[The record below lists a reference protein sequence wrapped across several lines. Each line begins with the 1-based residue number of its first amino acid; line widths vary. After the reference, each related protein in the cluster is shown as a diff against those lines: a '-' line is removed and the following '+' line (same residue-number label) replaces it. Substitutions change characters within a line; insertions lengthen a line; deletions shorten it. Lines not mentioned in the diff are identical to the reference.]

1 MVSYFGG
8 IFLQCKS
15 HYVTWHISS
24 DRVEQTTNDEQ
35 QDDDVVV
42 SVVSRSVYSWP
53 LDDAA

>member
-42 SVVSRSVYSWP
+42 SRRVYSWP